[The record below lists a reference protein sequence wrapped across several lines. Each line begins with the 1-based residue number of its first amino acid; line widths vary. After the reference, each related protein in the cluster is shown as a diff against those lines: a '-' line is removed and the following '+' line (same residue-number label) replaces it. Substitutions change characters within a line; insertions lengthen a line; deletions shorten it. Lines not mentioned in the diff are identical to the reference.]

1 MRNKNNTQ
9 MLIYQKE
16 RVSEI
21 NDTEELPEITF
32 SIKLKLIQ

>member
-1 MRNKNNTQ
+1 MRNQDNTQ

-32 SIKLKLIQ
+32 PIKLKLIQ